1 MKKQNNCLNFFKGL
15 ACIFVVAIHMRF
27 PVDYIDGPIQS
38 AARFA
43 VPFFFMVSGYY
54 CFNEDKTIELSK
66 LPKKVKH
73 IAILCLGSFIFW
85 FLFILITQVDGGLTG
100 IGEWLLTLVSFESL
114 YQFILFN
121 VDPFIQILWFLFALL
136 YCYILFYIF
145 ARLNAVR
152 ILKFLILPLL
162 IAHFTMGNIC
172 NGLLDFSIPGY
183 YYRNCWLMGMPLF
196 MLGYVIHEYRQSILK
211 KANSNVA
218 LIAIIAGGIL
228 AVCEW
233 LIVGGRQQMYIG
245 SVITASAMII
255 YSQWH
260 EENYVIKSVAIIGQ
274 KYSMLIYVLHYCI
287 GICFDY
293 IMAWIGIADNFI
305 FSCFRPSIVIILS
318 IISSVIVLYI
328 WQKLSAIVNKIKKI
342 LNLSEP

>member
-145 ARLNAVR
+145 ARLKAVR

-162 IAHFTMGNIC
+162 IAHFAMGNIC
-172 NGLLDFSIPGY
+172 NGILSLSIDVY
-183 YYRNCWLMGMPLF
+183 YFRNCWLMGMPLF
-196 MLGYVIHEYRQSILK
+196 MLGYVIHEYRQPILRGV
-211 KANSNVA
+211 NGNVA

-233 LIVGGRQQMYIG
+233 LIVGGRQQMYLG
-245 SVITASAMII
+245 SIITAAAMIL

-260 EENYVIKSVAIIGQ
+260 EESYIIKPVAIIGQ

-293 IMAWIGIADNFI
+293 IMAWVGIADNFV
-305 FSCFRPSIVIILS
+305 FLCFRPSIVIILS
-318 IISSVIVLYI
+318 IIVSIMLSFL
-328 WQKLSAIVNKIKKI
+328 WQKMIARVSRKNQV
-342 LNLSEP
+342 S

>member
-121 VDPFIQILWFLFALL
+121 VDPFIQILWFLFA
-136 YCYILFYIF
+136 
-145 ARLNAVR
+145 
-152 ILKFLILPLL
+152 
-162 IAHFTMGNIC
+162 
-172 NGLLDFSIPGY
+172 
-183 YYRNCWLMGMPLF
+183 
-196 MLGYVIHEYRQSILK
+196 
-211 KANSNVA
+211 
-218 LIAIIAGGIL
+218 
-228 AVCEW
+228 
-233 LIVGGRQQMYIG
+233 
-245 SVITASAMII
+245 
-255 YSQWH
+255 
-260 EENYVIKSVAIIGQ
+260 
-274 KYSMLIYVLHYCI
+274 
-287 GICFDY
+287 
-293 IMAWIGIADNFI
+293 
-305 FSCFRPSIVIILS
+305 
-318 IISSVIVLYI
+318 
-328 WQKLSAIVNKIKKI
+328 
-342 LNLSEP
+342 